1 MTKAMTFKPAAAFDA
16 PGAPSFDIQEVISE
30 LRRYSR
36 LFMVIFGAV
45 FVVVLAVS
53 VLQTPKYTSTSQV
66 LISEDNSQPLPGQQA
81 QAPDQQPD
89 QTAVESEVELVKSR
103 TIAERVIDQLNLQN
117 DPEFNAARQPP
128 SIMGAL
134 KDAVTLKSLREHWL
148 RGKTAGTPA
157 QIAAKI
163 ERQNIVDAL
172 EGRLGVNRVGLTRV
186 IEISFTSID
195 REKAALISN
204 TWAQQ
209 YIEQKFA
216 TAEAANQKQ
225 TGFLSARIDGLR
237 AQVDQAQRAV
247 AQYKIAHNLLSADGA
262 TLTEQEI
269 SDLNRQLATARTD
282 AAESQARLATVRD
295 QMATGS
301 HGDDVGETLNSTTI
315 SNLRAQAA
323 QESSRLADL
332 ETKYGPLHPEVVKAK
347 QQLKDTNGQIDDEIH
362 RIVSNLSAQNK
373 ITQQRASSLAASV
386 GQAQGQLASNSK
398 ADVQLQELELNADS
412 VRALYESYLDR
423 LKQTATNAGAQTSNA
438 RVVVDAPIPLK
449 PSSPKLA
456 LALLVALAAGCLSG
470 GGGVALRRAFDSGL
484 TVGNDVEQKLDV
496 TYLTSIP
503 QLKSTTGA
511 EKITAKPHEYLEQ
524 KRLSSFSESF
534 RNLRVSL
541 FHTGGSRKA
550 KVVAI
555 TSALPGEGKTTTSAC
570 LAVSMAATG
579 SKIIL
584 VDCDLRR
591 QGVSEAFG
599 LRPEVG
605 LREVLGG
612 KATLSEAI
620 VTDGP
625 AGLHILPLTPNG
637 ADDQDLF
644 DMVAVDR
651 LLADLRKR
659 YDIIL
664 LDTAPVLPVAETRVL
679 AQKADAVALLVRWR
693 HTPLKA
699 AQRATELLKEAG
711 VNFAGAAL
719 TQVDMTAQTRYG
731 YGDTE
736 YYFNSYKTY
745 YQS

>member
-1 MTKAMTFKPAAAFDA
+1 MTKAMTFKSAAAYET
-16 PGAPSFDIQEVISE
+16 PVAPSFDIQEVISE

-36 LFMVIFGAV
+36 MFLVIFGAV
-45 FVVVLAVS
+45 FVVALAVS

-66 LISEDNSQPLPGQQA
+66 LISEDDSQPLPGQQL

-89 QTAVESEVELVKSR
+89 QTAVESEVELIKSR

-117 DPEFNAARQPP
+117 DPEFNVARQPP
-128 SIMGAL
+128 TMMGAV
-134 KDAVTLKSLREHWL
+134 KDAVTLKTLREHWL

-157 QIAAKI
+157 QVAAKI

-172 EGRLGVNRVGLTRV
+172 EGRLGVNRIGLTRV

-204 TWAQQ
+204 MWAQQ

-216 TAEAANQKQ
+216 TSEAANQKQ

-282 AAESQARLATVRD
+282 AAESQARLSTVRD

-315 SNLRAQAA
+315 SNLRTQAA
-323 QESSRLADL
+323 QQSSRLADL
-332 ETKYGPLHPEVVKAK
+332 ETKYGPLHPEVIKIK
-347 QQLKDTNGQIDDEIH
+347 QQLKDTNSQIDDEIH

-373 ITQQRASSLAASV
+373 ITQQRAGSLASSV

-398 ADVQLQELELNADS
+398 AGVELQELELNADS

-423 LKQTATNAGAQTSNA
+423 LKQTATNAGAETSNA
-438 RVVVDAPIPLK
+438 RVVVDGPIPLK

-456 LALLVALAAGCLSG
+456 LSILVAFAAAGLSA

-484 TVGNDVEQKLDV
+484 TVGSDVEQKLEV
-496 TYLTSIP
+496 AYLTSIP
-503 QLKSTTGA
+503 QLGSTTNG
-511 EKITAKPHEYLEQ
+511 EKVTLKPHEYLAQ
-524 KRLSSFSESF
+524 KRLSTFSESF

-541 FHTGGSRKA
+541 FHTGTSPKP

-555 TSALPGEGKTTTSAC
+555 TSALPGEGKTTTAAC
-570 LAVSMAATG
+570 LAVSMAG
-579 SKIIL
+579 SSSKVIL

-591 QGVSEAFG
+591 QGVSDVFG
-599 LRPEVG
+599 LTPKKG
-605 LREVLGG
+605 LREVLNGT
-612 KATLSEAI
+612 ATLNEAI
-620 VTDGP
+620 FTDGP
-625 AGLHILPLTPNG
+625 CGLHILPLTPNS
-637 ADDQDLF
+637 ADEQDLF
-644 DMVAVDR
+644 DMDAINR
-651 LLADLRKR
+651 LLGDLRKR
-659 YDIIL
+659 YDVIL

-679 AQKADAVALLVRWR
+679 VQKADAVALLVRWR

-699 AQRATELLKEAG
+699 AQRATDLLKEAG

-719 TQVDMTAQTRYG
+719 TQADLTEQARYS

-736 YYFNSYKTY
+736 YYFKSHKTY
-745 YQS
+745 YQT

>member
-1 MTKAMTFKPAAAFDA
+1 MTKAMTFKPAAYEA
-16 PGAPSFDIQEVISE
+16 PAESRFDIRELVSE
-30 LRRYSR
+30 LRRYSV
-36 LFMVIFGAV
+36 LFLLIFGAV
-45 FVVVLAVS
+45 FVVVLAVM

-66 LISEDNSQPLPGQQA
+66 LISEDNSQPLPGQA
-81 QAPDQQPD
+81 QTVDQPPD
-89 QTAVESEVELVKSR
+89 QTAVESEVELIKSR
-103 TIAERVIDQLNLQN
+103 AVAERVIDQLNLQN
-117 DPEFNAARQPP
+117 DPEFNPARRHPTTL
-128 SIMGAL
+128 SAI
-134 KDAVTLKSLREHWL
+134 KDVVTLKPLREKWM
-148 RGKTAGTPA
+148 RDKTAGTPA
-157 QIAAKI
+157 EVAAKI
-163 ERQNIVDAL
+163 ERQYVVDSL
-172 EGRLGVNRVGLTRV
+172 EGDLGVNRVGLTRV
-186 IEISFTSID
+186 IEVSFTSVSK
-195 REKAALISN
+195 EKAALIAN
-204 TWAQQ
+204 AWAQQ

-225 TGFLSARIDGLR
+225 TNFLSARIDGLR

-247 AQYKIAHNLLSADGA
+247 QQYKIAHNLLSAEGA

-269 SDLNRQLATARTD
+269 SDLNSKLATARTD
-282 AAESQARLATVRD
+282 EAESQARLATVRD
-295 QMATGS
+295 QIASGS
-301 HGDDVGETLNSTTI
+301 HGDDVGETLDSTVIT
-315 SNLRAQAA
+315 NLRAQAA
-323 QESSRLADL
+323 QFNSRLADL
-332 ETKYGPLHPEVVKAK
+332 QTRYGPLHPEVLKVK
-347 QQLKDTNGQIDDEIH
+347 QQLRETNAQIDEEIQ

-373 ITQQRASSLAASV
+373 IAEQRAGSLAASV
-386 GQAQGQLASNSK
+386 AHAQGELATNSK

-423 LKQTATNAGAQTSNA
+423 LKQTATGAGAQTSNA

-456 LALLVALAAGCLSG
+456 LALLVAVAAGALSG

-484 TVGNDVEQKLDV
+484 TVGNDVEQKLEI

-503 QLKSTTGA
+503 QLKSTPGG
-511 EKITAKPHEYLEQ
+511 EKITAKPHEYLAQ
-524 KRLSSFSESF
+524 KRLSAFSESF

-541 FHTGGSRKA
+541 FHTGGARKP

-599 LRPEVG
+599 LTPDMG
-605 LREVLGG
+605 LREVLSG
-612 KATLSEAI
+612 KATLTQAI

-637 ADDQDLF
+637 ADEQDLF
-644 DMVAVDR
+644 DMEALDR
-651 LLADLRKR
+651 LLSDLRKR

-679 AQKADAVALLVRWR
+679 AQKADVVALLVRWR

-711 VNFAGAAL
+711 VTFAGAAL

-736 YYFNSYKTY
+736 YYFNTYKTY
-745 YQS
+745 YQT

>member
-1 MTKAMTFKPAAAFDA
+1 MTKAMSFKPAAYE
-16 PGAPSFDIQEVISE
+16 PSAEPRFDIQELVSE
-30 LRRYSR
+30 LRRYTK
-36 LFMVIFGAV
+36 LFAAIFAFV
-45 FVVVLAVS
+45 FVLVLAILI
-53 VLQTPKYTSTSQV
+53 LQVPKYTSTSQV

-81 QAPDQQPD
+81 QLPDQQPD
-89 QTAVESEVELVKSR
+89 QTAVESEVELIKSR
-103 TIAERVIDQLNLQN
+103 TIAERVIAQLGLQN

-128 SIMGAL
+128 TMMGAV
-134 KDAVTLKSLREHWL
+134 KDAVTFKSLREKWA

-157 QIAAKI
+157 EVTAKI

-186 IEISFTSID
+186 IEISFTSVD
-195 REKAALISN
+195 KEKAALISN

-216 TAEAANQKQ
+216 TSEAANQKQ

-237 AQVDQAQRAV
+237 AQVETAQRAV

-282 AAESQARLATVRD
+282 AAESQARLATVRE

-315 SNLRAQAA
+315 SNLRAQAS
-323 QESSRLADL
+323 QISGRLADM
-332 ETKYGPLHPEVVKAK
+332 ETRYGPLHPEVIKVK
-347 QQLKDTNGQIDDEIH
+347 QQLRDINSQIDAEIQ

-373 ITQQRASSLAASV
+373 ITQQRAGSLQASV

-398 ADVQLQELELNADS
+398 AGVELQELELNADS

-423 LKQTATNAGAQTSNA
+423 LKQTATNAGAETANA
-438 RVVVDAPIPLK
+438 RVVVDGPIPLK

-456 LALLVALAAGCLSG
+456 LSILVAFAAGALSAG
-470 GGGVALRRAFDSGL
+470 GAVAVRRAFDSGL
-484 TVGNDVEQKLDV
+484 TVGSDVEQKLEV
-496 TYLTSIP
+496 AYLTSIP
-503 QLKSTTGA
+503 ELNSTTGG
-511 EKITAKPHEYLEQ
+511 EKITMKPHEYLAQ
-524 KRLSSFSESF
+524 KRLSTFSESF

-541 FHTGGSRKA
+541 FHTGASRKA

-555 TSALPGEGKTTTSAC
+555 TSALPGEGKTTTAAC
-570 LAVSMAATG
+570 LAVSMAG
-579 SKIIL
+579 SSSKVIL

-591 QGVSEAFG
+591 QGVSDVFG
-599 LRPEVG
+599 LTPEKG
-605 LREVLGG
+605 LREVLNGT
-612 KATLSEAI
+612 ATLNEAI
-620 VTDGP
+620 YTEGP
-625 AGLHILPLTPNG
+625 CGLHILPLTQNS

-644 DMVAVDR
+644 DMDAVNR
-651 LLADLRKR
+651 LLGDLRKR
-659 YDIIL
+659 YDVIL

-679 AQKADAVALLVRWR
+679 VQKADAVALLVRWR

-719 TQVDMTAQTRYG
+719 TQADLTEQARYS

-736 YYFNSYKTY
+736 YYFKSYKTY
-745 YQS
+745 YQT